1 MKVPGTTAPG
11 SSVPG
16 GSELEVATR
25 AGVVRGKRRGDLLT
39 WRGVPYAAPPV
50 GPLRL
55 RAPQPVE
62 PWRGVRKAVRYGK
75 QAPQQAFGPP
85 RPQPLTSEDCLTLNV
100 VAPALPSAE
109 PRPVMVFLH
118 GGGYTI
124 GTSRTPLYRGD
135 ALARRGDLVYVSV
148 NYRLG
153 VLGYL
158 DFTDWATPERPVDSN
173 LGLRDQVAALE
184 WVRDNI
190 AAFGGDPS
198 RVTIFGES
206 AGGNAVT
213 TLLATPAAAGLF
225 CAAIAQSPAPSNIVT
240 RPDAAVTA
248 GQVVDALGGAERLFH
263 APASAL
269 VAAADRILLDA
280 VETAPGTRAAGPVVD
295 GDFLPEHPL
304 DVFEAGRAHP
314 VPLVIGTNDREG
326 ALFPRVWDILATT
339 PERIEGM
346 FAHSDPAA
354 RDRVIAAYPGYPST
368 DAAIDL
374 GGDSVFWW
382 PSTLVAQ
389 GHAAVAPTWVY
400 RYEYAPPLLRALRF
414 GATHGTELPAVFAYG
429 LATLGALGGTR
440 ALRAVSDRMQAQWLH
455 VARHGAPL
463 PSWPQYGAART
474 TLVFGQRDRVQDDPL
489 RERRLAWDGYRAR

>member
-1 MKVPGTTAPG
+1 VTDLDVT
-11 SSVPG
+11 
-16 GSELEVATR
+16 TR
-25 AGVVRGKRRGDLLT
+25 AGIVRGKLRGDLRT
-39 WRGVPYAAPPV
+39 WRGIPYAAPPV

-55 RAPQPVE
+55 RAPQPVA
-62 PWRGVRKAVRYGK
+62 PWKGVRRAKKYGA
-75 QAPQQAFGPP
+75 QAPQAAAGPA
-85 RPQPLTSEDCLTLNV
+85 RLQPPTSEDCLTLNV
-100 VAPALPSAE
+100 VAPARPSAA

-124 GTSRTPLYRGD
+124 GSSRTPIYRGD
-135 ALARRGDLVYVSV
+135 VLARRGDLVYVSV

-158 DFTDWATPERPVDSN
+158 DFSPWGTPERPVDTN

-198 RVTIFGES
+198 QVTVFGES

-213 TLLATPAAAGLF
+213 TLMATPAAGGLF
-225 CAAIAQSPAPSNIVT
+225 AAAIAQSPSASSIVT
-240 RPDAAVTA
+240 RDDAAVAA
-248 GQVVDALGGAERLFH
+248 GRVLEQFDGGAARLFD
-263 APASAL
+263 APAAEL
-269 VAAADRILLDA
+269 VAIGDRVLMDA
-280 VETAPGTRAAGPVVD
+280 VDSAPGTRAAAPVID

-304 DVFEAGRAHP
+304 DAFEAGRQHR

-339 PERIEGM
+339 PDRIDGM
-346 FAHSDPAA
+346 FERMDPAA
-354 RDRVIAAYPGYPST
+354 KERVAAAYPGYPST

-389 GHAAVAPTWVY
+389 AHAQVAPTWVY
-400 RYEYAPPLLRALRF
+400 RYDYAPPLLRAARF
-414 GATHGTELPAVFAYG
+414 GATHGTELPVVFGYG
-429 LATLGALGGTR
+429 LGTLGALVGTR
-440 ALRAVSDRMQAQWLH
+440 ALRAVSDRVQAQWLS
-455 VARHGAPL
+455 VARTSAPL
-463 PSWPQYGAART
+463 PSWPQYGPART
-474 TLVFGQRDRVQDDPL
+474 SLIIDRQDRLEDDSR
-489 RERRLAWDGYRAR
+489 RERRLAWDGYRARR